1 MPTDSRIY
9 LVLAGDKSYLVRA
22 ETPARA
28 RNHIRAQLVPT
39 VAASIASQTTLVS
52 LLTAGETVQDATKA
66 QQVDIEDADAKG

>member
-28 RNHIRAQLVPT
+28 RNHIRAQLVPIVT
-39 VAASIASQTTLVS
+39 SALADQNAIVK
-52 LLTAGETVQDATKA
+52 LLTAGEVVQDATA
-66 QQVDIEDADAKG
+66 QE